1 MAKKLGPPLVLGV
14 FTIMALVFL
23 TGGATDDKDPL
34 RENFKINAIYYDAG
48 YVEVSYVDKSD
59 KTNSV
64 TLEILGMETSFQKT
78 FSDSEFILLRVRI
91 LNCGRGQDFAVVLDP
106 SDVVLLGFSFFKI
119 CNLLV
124 TSPSA
129 LALRRSSIF
138 ALKAIAFL
146 ALPRIAKP
154 KTFTM
159 DA

>member
-78 FSDSEFILLRVRI
+78 FSDSEFIEIIQFPNVPKY
-91 LNCGRGQDFAVVLDP
+91 GWEVHPVVLEIEHEEFGH
-106 SDVVLLGFSFFKI
+106 VQLKTEIHEL
-119 CNLLV
+119 N
-124 TSPSA
+124 SPTPNTIY
-129 LALRRSSIF
+129 SI
-138 ALKAIAFL
+138 
-146 ALPRIAKP
+146 P
-154 KTFTM
+154 
-159 DA
+159 

>member
-78 FSDSEFILLRVRI
+78 FSDSEFIEIIQFPNVPKY
-91 LNCGRGQDFAVVLDP
+91 GWDVHPVVLEIEHEEFGH
-106 SDVVLLGFSFFKI
+106 VQLKTEIHEL
-119 CNLLV
+119 N
-124 TSPSA
+124 SPTPNTIYST
-129 LALRRSSIF
+129 
-138 ALKAIAFL
+138 
-146 ALPRIAKP
+146 P
-154 KTFTM
+154 
-159 DA
+159 

>member
-14 FTIMALVFL
+14 FTILALVFL

-78 FSDSEFILLRVRI
+78 FSDSEFIEIIQFPNVPKYGWEIHPIVMEIEHDEFGHVQLKTEI
-91 LNCGRGQDFAVVLDP
+91 HELD
-106 SDVVLLGFSFFKI
+106 
-119 CNLLV
+119 
-124 TSPSA
+124 SPSPNTIY
-129 LALRRSSIF
+129 ST
-138 ALKAIAFL
+138 
-146 ALPRIAKP
+146 P
-154 KTFTM
+154 
-159 DA
+159 

>member
-14 FTIMALVFL
+14 FTILALVFL

-78 FSDSEFILLRVRI
+78 FSDSEFIEIIQFPNVPKY
-91 LNCGRGQDFAVVLDP
+91 GWEVHPVVLEIEHEEFGH
-106 SDVVLLGFSFFKI
+106 VQLKTEIHEL
-119 CNLLV
+119 N
-124 TSPSA
+124 SPTPNTIYST
-129 LALRRSSIF
+129 
-138 ALKAIAFL
+138 
-146 ALPRIAKP
+146 P
-154 KTFTM
+154 
-159 DA
+159 

>member
-34 RENFKINAIYYDAG
+34 RKNFKINAIYYDAG

-78 FSDSEFILLRVRI
+78 FSDSEFIEIIQFPNVPKY
-91 LNCGRGQDFAVVLDP
+91 GWEVHPVVLEIEHEEFGH
-106 SDVVLLGFSFFKI
+106 VQLKTEIHEL
-119 CNLLV
+119 N
-124 TSPSA
+124 SPTPNTIYST
-129 LALRRSSIF
+129 
-138 ALKAIAFL
+138 
-146 ALPRIAKP
+146 P
-154 KTFTM
+154 
-159 DA
+159 